1 MIFSTG
7 TYLDLYRFYVCLQWS
22 IEMTLNKTLIGA
34 VMGAGVLAFTMASAS
49 AAIVCSGNVCW
60 HVKDKYEYPP
70 EGRVTLHD
78 DNWKWGPSDK
88 YEYREHEG
96 RGYWR
101 EDKWITW

>member
-7 TYLDLYRFYVCLQWS
+7 TYLDLYRFYGCLQWS
-22 IEMTLNKTLIGA
+22 IEMTLNKTLFGA
-34 VMGAGVLAFTMASAS
+34 IMGAGVLAWTMASAS

-60 HVKDKYEYPP
+60 HVKEKYEYPP
-70 EGRVTLHD
+70 EGRVTIHD

-88 YEYREHEG
+88 YEFREREG

>member
-7 TYLDLYRFYVCLQWS
+7 TYLDLYRFYECLQWS

-34 VMGAGVLAFTMASAS
+34 VMGAGVLAWTMASAS

-60 HVKDKYEYPP
+60 HVKEKYEYPP
-70 EGRVTLHD
+70 EGRVTIHD

-88 YEYREHEG
+88 YEFREREG